1 MFLSISLLKSG
12 GRSIPNC
19 ELLVLDDSDRGG
31 YGPFDRGGYGPL
43 NPWVGLYVCGGGWV
57 WFLCHALV
65 LGGGGHVMSG
75 LLYVGLAWSI

>member
-19 ELLVLDDSDRGG
+19 ELLVLVDS
-31 YGPFDRGGYGPL
+31 DRGGYGPL